1 MRIIDCFLDLVKNSV
16 FDYAKIV
23 NKPLQKL
30 SPKDYLWEKDQNY
43 CSTFA
48 VNFLSLRCTFFL
60 KSWKKKGRDFP
71 STPAAWKP
79 AVFAHWWS
87 SLTWNIGRLSPIST
101 VVIWAETNPWNA
113 PRRSDWVVV
122 ARLRLRSKSTRRGS
136 KALSV
141 DGRLCSTE
149 IKDQFQISQWYI
161 FVVYKFSLSSNSFI
175 AKLLHSILRIRLAK
189 AYFIISVKDISLA
202 QR

>member
-1 MRIIDCFLDLVKNSV
+1 MRIIDCFVDLVKNSV

-79 AVFAHWWS
+79 AS
-87 SLTWNIGRLSPIST
+87 RLCPL
-101 VVIWAETNPWNA
+101 
-113 PRRSDWVVV
+113 VVV
-122 ARLRLRSKSTRRGS
+122 PNMKYRSVVADIYRCNLSGNKSLECTAQIGLSRRRTIAITLQVHS
-136 KALSV
+136 SRIESIV
-141 DGRLCSTE
+141 PSTE
-149 IKDQFQISQWYI
+149 DC
-161 FVVYKFSLSSNSFI
+161 V
-175 AKLLHSILRIRLAK
+175 RPR
-189 AYFIISVKDISLA
+189 
-202 QR
+202 

>member
-1 MRIIDCFLDLVKNSV
+1 MRIIDCFVDLVKNSV

-136 KALSV
+136 KALSRRRKIV
-141 DGRLCSTE
+141 FNRDKRS
-149 IKDQFQISQWYI
+149 ISDITVIYI
-161 FVVYKFSLSSNSFI
+161 CCLQVFF
-175 AKLLHSILRIRLAK
+175 KL
-189 AYFIISVKDISLA
+189 
-202 QR
+202 